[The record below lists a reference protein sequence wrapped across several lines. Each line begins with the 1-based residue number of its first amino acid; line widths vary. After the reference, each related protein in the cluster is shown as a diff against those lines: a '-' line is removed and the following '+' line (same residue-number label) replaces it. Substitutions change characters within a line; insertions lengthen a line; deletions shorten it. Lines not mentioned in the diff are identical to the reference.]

1 MLLPLL
7 KRCMMYIFSDMVAD
21 TLEIFMDDFSLVG
34 DSFDDFVVNLVNA
47 LQSGKEFN
55 IVLN

>member
-1 MLLPLL
+1 
-7 KRCMMYIFSDMVAD
+7 MYIFSDMVAD